1 MQTVKPF
8 LSYADQVKQLKSRG
22 MLFKDPEAAVQQL
35 SVLHYY
41 RLSAYWHSM
50 REPDSETFRP
60 GTSFELVMDI
70 YRFDERIRAAI
81 STDLARIESAMRA
94 LIGHYLGKVDPL
106 IHTKPE
112 LLSSLAHNPN
122 KKHSP
127 ITKYEEWYRRYK
139 RALHNNRHE
148 EFVKHHR
155 KHWGGNLPIWVA
167 VEIMDWGML
176 SHLYEI
182 APPAAAKRVAQKCH
196 LSDAQLLSW
205 LKCLNILRNQAAHN
219 DRIVNRN
226 FTMRPKRPDDPRL
239 PKLTDEDYNRAFGQ
253 LTLVQYLLKELKL
266 PGGELL
272 PSVLDD
278 FPDNDLIP
286 FERMGA
292 PKDWRSNTF
301 WAVD

>member
-22 MLFKDPEAAVQQL
+22 MLFKDSEAAVHQL

-50 REPDSETFRP
+50 REPNSENFKP

-70 YRFDERIRAAI
+70 YRFDEQIRAAI
-81 STDLARIESAMRA
+81 FTDVARIESAMRA
-94 LIGHYLGKVDPL
+94 LIGHYLGQVNPL
-106 IHTKPE
+106 IHTRPG
-112 LLSSLAHNPN
+112 LLSNTR
-122 KKHSP
+122 KKNRANQEK
-127 ITKYEEWYRRYK
+127 TNYEFWFQRYQ
-139 RALHNNRHE
+139 RGVRNNQKE
-148 EFVKHHR
+148 EFVKHHLEEY
-155 KHWGGNLPIWVA
+155 GGKLPIWVA
-167 VEIMDWGML
+167 VETMDWGTL
-176 SHLYEI
+176 SCLYEMAPLYAGRNI
-182 APPAAAKRVAQKCH
+182 AKKCR
-196 LSDAQLLSW
+196 LNSAQLGSW
-205 LKCLNILRNQAAHN
+205 LKCLNILRNLAAHH

-226 FTMRPKRPDDPRL
+226 FTRRPRLPDDPRL
-239 PKLTDEDYNRAFGQ
+239 PQIDYNRAFGQ
-253 LTLVQYLLKELKL
+253 LTLIQYLLKELRL

-278 FPDNDLIP
+278 FPHNDLIP